1 MVSNHYPNAPK
12 NEQVIFCGP
21 PPTRAGKKRL
31 TKWRRIANTVKTR
44 PGEWAYV
51 GEQNNMAAWRI
62 NNRKVSA
69 MREGIWQ
76 AVSRPTGYPYR
87 SEVWVRYLGETDLF
101 AQVEQLNERRAEAA
115 A

>member
-44 PGEWAYV
+44 PGEWAYL
-51 GEQNNMAAWRI
+51 GEQHSAAAWKI
-62 NNRKVSA
+62 NNEARRLYNQADHLERKA
-69 MREGIWQ
+69 
-76 AVSRPTGYPYR
+76 
-87 SEVWVRYLGETDLF
+87 
-101 AQVEQLNERRAEAA
+101 RR
-115 A
+115 